1 MFTAERQRAQPY
13 LDKVTDQLIEQWYF
27 LHHRIVRIVTNH
39 RKLADE
45 VRHFLYYA
53 EFLAENM
60 YDNPSDLPIAIHE
73 DLLWQVGERLY
84 RPIALTCYLFQTQPG
99 EAFPP
104 APAQE
109 KPKEI
114 GWETIPGME
123 NPMQARWKNE
133 WQRYR
138 EYQSYPGVSSRI
150 SAVRDKKDL
159 HATIFVEDVERV
171 APWFMMRH
179 VFYMVLGAL
188 LHYDGYE
195 IVHAGAIALDGTG
208 VLLIGSPASG
218 KTTLLLTCLHTG
230 MQLLADDIILLAKDN
245 GIVKVYSFPEDIG
258 VRGGTIELLSHY
270 PFMQELNKDI
280 RHKRFIEVQK
290 YFREQVINSCKVSL
304 LLFINEEQRSGEFHA
319 ERLSPS
325 RAVNLLMGEYI
336 SQQVAQEGQGNE
348 MFNIFSDMVTQAQ
361 SYRISLTPD
370 VQVNAEQVRM
380 LIRQNKQS

>member
-13 LDKVTDQLIEQWYF
+13 LDKVTDQLIEQWYL

-60 YDNPSDLPIAIHE
+60 YDNPSNLPIAIPE

-109 KPKEI
+109 KPKEV

-133 WQRYR
+133 WRRFR

-195 IVHAGAIALDGTG
+195 IVHAGAIALDSTG

-218 KTTLLLTCLHTG
+218 KTTLLLTCLYTG

-270 PFMQELNKDI
+270 SFMQELNKDV

-290 YFREQVINSCKVSL
+290 YFREQVINSCKISL

-325 RAVNLLMGEYI
+325 RAVSLLMGEYI

-361 SYRISLTPD
+361 SYRISLTAD

-380 LIRQNKQS
+380 LIRLNKQS

>member
-13 LDKVTDQLIEQWYF
+13 LDKVTDQLIEQWYL

-60 YDNPSDLPIAIHE
+60 YDNPSNLPIAIPE

-109 KPKEI
+109 KPKEV

-133 WQRYR
+133 WRRFR

-270 PFMQELNKDI
+270 SFMQELNKDV

-325 RAVNLLMGEYI
+325 RAVSLLMGEYI

-380 LIRQNKQS
+380 LIRLNKQS

>member
-1 MFTAERQRAQPY
+1 
-13 LDKVTDQLIEQWYF
+13 
-27 LHHRIVRIVTNH
+27 
-39 RKLADE
+39 
-45 VRHFLYYA
+45 
-53 EFLAENM
+53 
-60 YDNPSDLPIAIHE
+60 
-73 DLLWQVGERLY
+73 LLWQVGERLY

-104 APAQE
+104 APAEE
-109 KPKEI
+109 KPNEVE
-114 GWETIPGME
+114 WETIPGME

-133 WQRYR
+133 WQRFR

-150 SAVRDKKDL
+150 SVVRDKKDL
-159 HATIFVEDVERV
+159 HATIFVQDVERV

-179 VFYMVLGAL
+179 IFYMVLGTL

-208 VLLIGSPASG
+208 VLLMGSPTSG
-218 KTTLLLTCLHTG
+218 KTTLLLTCLNTG

-258 VRGGTIELLSHY
+258 VREGTIELVGHY
-270 PFMQELNKDI
+270 SFMQELNKDV
-280 RHKRFIEVQK
+280 RRKRFIEVQR
-290 YFREQVINSCKVSL
+290 YFREQVINSCRVSL
-304 LLFINEEQRSGEFHA
+304 LLFINEEQRSGKFHA
-319 ERLSPS
+319 ERLSAS
-325 RAVNLLMGEYI
+325 RAVSLLVGEYI

-348 MFNIFSDMVTQAQ
+348 MFNIFSDMVAQAQ

-380 LIRQNKQS
+380 LITQIKKS

>member
-1 MFTAERQRAQPY
+1 MFIAERQREHPY
-13 LDKVTDQLIEQWYF
+13 LDKVAGELIEQWYL

-39 RKLADE
+39 RKLANE

-53 EFLAENM
+53 EFLAEYN
-60 YDNPSDLPIAIHE
+60 YDKSADLPIAIPE

-109 KPKEI
+109 KPEDVEWQI
-114 GWETIPGME
+114 IPGMD
-123 NPMQARWKNE
+123 NPLQARWKNE
-133 WQRYR
+133 WQRFR

-150 SAVRDKKDL
+150 CAVRDQKDL
-159 HATIFVEDVERV
+159 YATIFVEDVEEV

-188 LHYDGYE
+188 FRYDGYE

-245 GIVKVYSFPEDIG
+245 GLVNVYSFPEDIG
-258 VRGGTIELLSHY
+258 VRGGTIELLGHY
-270 PFMQELNKDI
+270 SFMQGLKKDV
-280 RHKRFIEVQK
+280 RHKRYIDVQR
-290 YFREQVINSCKVSL
+290 YFREQVINSCKASF
-304 LLFINEEQRSGEFHA
+304 LLFIHEKQRSKDFHA
-319 ERLSPS
+319 ERISPS
-325 RAVNLLMGEYI
+325 RAVSLLMSEYI
-336 SQQVAQEGQGNE
+336 SQQVAQDGQGND
-348 MFNIFSDMVTQAQ
+348 MFNIFSDLVAQAQ

-370 VQVNAEQVRM
+370 VQVNVEQVRK
-380 LIRQNKQS
+380 LIMQ